1 MIGLDSCPWLST
13 SVITGRLDKNS
24 FDIADLA
31 NIVGSG
37 EAVGGMVNA
46 TGAGPGHEAT
56 QLQRI
61 VARCSCEFYF
71 ASFSSDLDPVAEE
84 HAANIEVSG
93 TVSHDCI
100 AGSVYKSLRWSVFLS
115 SPLTSY
121 GVLMIAGSEN
131 FFWPWLNLSITPF
144 HGFLK
149 FWHGPVG
156 ENPSSPLQIEPDL
169 VKLPWLRVIC
179 WKETKLKL
187 REVAKFPRRLYGGEE
202 VYVPHYVASPQTSF
216 GVRSFVRHACVTNE
230 PQRTYAGRL
239 PTMQTSAKFR
249 DFAKV
254 YLCFFKC
261 IIFKLG
267 KLINFK
273 ALFLE
278 MGISALVLIKTWK

>member
-100 AGSVYKSLRWSVFLS
+100 AGSVYKPLRWRVFLS
-115 SPLTSY
+115 FPLTSY
-121 GVLMIAGSEN
+121 GIQVIAGSEH
-131 FFWPWLNLSITPF
+131 FTSDR
-144 HGFLK
+144 HFLK
-149 FWHGPVG
+149 VPTTA
-156 ENPSSPLQIEPDL
+156 SLL
-169 VKLPWLRVIC
+169 AL
-179 WKETKLKL
+179 
-187 REVAKFPRRLYGGEE
+187 AKS
-202 VYVPHYVASPQTSF
+202 VH
-216 GVRSFVRHACVTNE
+216 
-230 PQRTYAGRL
+230 
-239 PTMQTSAKFR
+239 
-249 DFAKV
+249 
-254 YLCFFKC
+254 
-261 IIFKLG
+261 
-267 KLINFK
+267 
-273 ALFLE
+273 
-278 MGISALVLIKTWK
+278 

>member
-100 AGSVYKSLRWSVFLS
+100 AGSVYNPLRWRVFFKFSADQLWYS
-115 SPLTSY
+115 SDC
-121 GVLMIAGSEN
+121 
-131 FFWPWLNLSITPF
+131 WLRTLYFRQT
-144 HGFLK
+144 FLK
-149 FWHGPVG
+149 
-156 ENPSSPLQIEPDL
+156 SSHE
-169 VKLPWLRVIC
+169 
-179 WKETKLKL
+179 
-187 REVAKFPRRLYGGEE
+187 
-202 VYVPHYVASPQTSF
+202 SF
-216 GVRSFVRHACVTNE
+216 AFG
-230 PQRTYAGRL
+230 
-239 PTMQTSAKFR
+239 
-249 DFAKV
+249 
-254 YLCFFKC
+254 
-261 IIFKLG
+261 LG
-267 KLINFK
+267 
-273 ALFLE
+273 
-278 MGISALVLIKTWK
+278 

>member
-93 TVSHDCI
+93 TVSHDCF
-100 AGSVYKSLRWSVFLS
+100 AGSVYKLLRWRAFLS
-115 SPLTSY
+115 SPQANY
-121 GVLMIAGSEN
+121 GVQMIAGSEN
-131 FFWPWLNLSITPF
+131 FTSDRHFLKVPTKASLWALAF
-144 HGFLK
+144 HGFFK
-149 FWHGPVG
+149 FWCGPVG
-156 ENPSSPLQIEPDL
+156 GNPSTTLQIAPEL
-169 VKLPWLRVIC
+169 VKLPCLRVIC
-179 WKETKLKL
+179 WKVTKRKL
-187 REVAKFPRRLYGGEE
+187 HEVEKFSRRLYGGGD
-202 VYVPHYVASPQTSF
+202 VCVPHQCHANVCKISRLCK
-216 GVRSFVRHACVTNE
+216 GVSLLLQMYYF
-230 PQRTYAGRL
+230 
-239 PTMQTSAKFR
+239 
-249 DFAKV
+249 
-254 YLCFFKC
+254 
-261 IIFKLG
+261 
-267 KLINFK
+267 
-273 ALFLE
+273 
-278 MGISALVLIKTWK
+278 